1 MTCLFRNDIRGQV
14 ETRSITKTHNHT
26 HNMNKPTQYEF
37 WLRAYINHPSKDDCD
52 QWLQE
57 IIPQEDNIEF
67 DLKDMDKNNWDSS
80 EPILFF
86 EVEVVKLTWDEDDSV
101 YQDYGH
107 IDKDGKVQSAYY
119 KVPKYIQSKVD
130 KWEHLD
136 FYKEQYLAESLV

>member
-1 MTCLFRNDIRGQV
+1 MSN
-14 ETRSITKTHNHT
+14 
-26 HNMNKPTQYEF
+26 PTQYEF
-37 WLRAYINHPSKDDCD
+37 WLRAYINEPSKDDCD

-101 YQDYGH
+101 CQDYGH

-119 KVPKYIQSKVD
+119 KVPKYIQSKVN

>member
-1 MTCLFRNDIRGQV
+1 
-14 ETRSITKTHNHT
+14 
-26 HNMNKPTQYEF
+26 MNKPTQYEF
-37 WLRAYINHPSKDDCD
+37 WLRDYINHPSKDDCD

>member
-1 MTCLFRNDIRGQV
+1 
-14 ETRSITKTHNHT
+14 
-26 HNMNKPTQYEF
+26 MNKPTQYEF